1 MIFFLIFLI
10 ASFSLAA
17 SLLVRRSLR
26 LKGVSESEFAS
37 RLTETKP
44 FWLDFYEM
52 FFIPAFRAYQEKARP
67 FILKEIEKLT
77 RRFRIIVLRTE
88 CLLMR
93 FGEYV
98 RGKRVVSPNGHK
110 SHYWEQ
116 INNCKNNGAD
126 NGGNGDKNLQL

>member
-1 MIFFLIFLI
+1 MIFFLILLI
-10 ASFSLAA
+10 ASFSLAV
-17 SLLVRRSLR
+17 SLLGRRSLR
-26 LKGVSESEFAS
+26 LKGVSESEILS
-37 RLTETKP
+37 RIDETKF
-44 FWLDFYEM
+44 FWTDFYEM
-52 FFIPAFRAYQEKARP
+52 FYIPTFRFYQEKTRP
-67 FILKEIEKLT
+67 FVFKEIEKLT
-77 RRFRIIVLRTE
+77 HRFRIIVLRTE